1 MHSFSLTILLSLLLV
16 SPETIA
22 FTNPSFFVLPP
33 AAAQTAGKSRE
44 FGHFVSSSE
53 LKPNYSFL
61 SRNTRG
67 TSLNA
72 ESWRQYVPLVVIA
85 GVMLDVALGS
95 PLIKAMYGKTDEDS
109 TANTGPSAINRNER
123 INSDEIAKKAIEKAK
138 ATLEI
143 QEYRLANQDPKEKLL
158 RQIEKQQAKLD
169 EKLKS

>member
-1 MHSFSLTILLSLLLV
+1 M
-16 SPETIA
+16 
-22 FTNPSFFVLPP
+22 
-33 AAAQTAGKSRE
+33 
-44 FGHFVSSSE
+44 
-53 LKPNYSFL
+53 
-61 SRNTRG
+61 
-67 TSLNA
+67 
-72 ESWRQYVPLVVIA
+72 VVIA